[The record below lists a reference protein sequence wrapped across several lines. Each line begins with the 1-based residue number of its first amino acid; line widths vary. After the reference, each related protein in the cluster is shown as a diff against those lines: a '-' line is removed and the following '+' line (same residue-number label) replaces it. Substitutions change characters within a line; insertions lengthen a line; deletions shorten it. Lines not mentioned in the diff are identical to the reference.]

1 MTLLINSSILCFGQ
15 ILKIINLVNMP
26 LAMLSSIL
34 QETLTGFKWMG
45 NVSYQLLQKGHKV
58 LFAYEEAIGYMFGT
72 SVLDKDG
79 VSAAAVM
86 AECAVWLYANGK
98 TFASQLEAC
107 YQRYRGV
114 AQCCRGGRGCHY
126 LH

>member
-1 MTLLINSSILCFGQ
+1 
-15 ILKIINLVNMP
+15 
-26 LAMLSSIL
+26 
-34 QETLTGFKWMG
+34 MG
-45 NVSYQLLQKGHKV
+45 NVSFQLLQKGHEV
-58 LFAYEEAIGYMFGT
+58 LFAFEEAIGYMFGT

-107 YQRYRGV
+107 YQRWVESGTNRGR
-114 AQCCRGGRGCHY
+114 ASLTGRAEPARRFMWSLYYCGGGGGRCQTW
-126 LH
+126 LLF

>member
-1 MTLLINSSILCFGQ
+1 
-15 ILKIINLVNMP
+15 
-26 LAMLSSIL
+26 
-34 QETLTGFKWMG
+34 MG
-45 NVSYQLLQKGHKV
+45 NVSFQLLQKGHEV
-58 LFAYEEAIGYMFGT
+58 LFAFEEAIGYMFGT

-107 YQRYRGV
+107 YQRWVESGTNRGR
-114 AQCCRGGRGCHY
+114 ASLTGRGGASREIHVVTIYLGIIGGGGVRHGCCFK
-126 LH
+126 LLLQL